1 MKNMTKA
8 EVTLNVVL
16 GENIPKINCYPGK
29 LSQVF
34 MNLVTNAVQATRLPG
49 RQPID
54 RVINVRSYFND
65 NKICVEI
72 QDNGKGIPIEIQDK
86 VFEPFFTT
94 KDVGE
99 GTGLGLGIVAGIIG
113 EHNGQL
119 TFTSNANDGT
129 TFLIT
134 LPYQN

>member
-8 EVTLNVVL
+8 EVTLNVEL
-16 GENIPKINCYPGK
+16 GENIPKTYCYPGK

-34 MNLVTNAVQATRLPG
+34 MNLVTNAVQATRLPN

-54 RVINVRSYFND
+54 RIINVRSYFND

-72 QDNGKGIPIEIQDK
+72 QDNGKGIPTEIQDK
-86 VFEPFFTT
+86 IFEPFFTT

-119 TFTSNANDGT
+119 SFTSSATDGT

-134 LPYQN
+134 LPIVN

>member
-1 MKNMTKA
+1 
-8 EVTLNVVL
+8 
-16 GENIPKINCYPGK
+16 
-29 LSQVF
+29 

-54 RVINVRSYFND
+54 RVINVRSYLND

-72 QDNGKGIPIEIQDK
+72 QDNGKGIPIEIQGK
-86 VFEPFFTT
+86 IFEPFFTT

-99 GTGLGLGIVAGIIG
+99 GTGLGLGIVAGIVG
-113 EHNGQL
+113 EHSGQL
-119 TFTSNANDGT
+119 SFTSNVNEGT

-134 LPYQN
+134 LPIVN

>member
-1 MKNMTKA
+1 
-8 EVTLNVVL
+8 
-16 GENIPKINCYPGK
+16 
-29 LSQVF
+29 

-54 RVINVRSYFND
+54 RIINVRSYLSE

-72 QDNGKGIPIEIQDK
+72 QDNGTGIPIEIQSK
-86 VFEPFFTT
+86 IFEPFFTT

-99 GTGLGLGIVAGIIG
+99 GTGLGLGIVSGIVG

-119 TFTSNANDGT
+119 SFTSNTNEGT

-134 LPYQN
+134 LPIVN